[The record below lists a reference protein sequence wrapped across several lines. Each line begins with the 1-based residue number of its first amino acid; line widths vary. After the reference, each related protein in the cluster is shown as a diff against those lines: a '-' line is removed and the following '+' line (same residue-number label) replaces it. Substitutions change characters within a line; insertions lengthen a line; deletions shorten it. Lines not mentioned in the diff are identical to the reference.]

1 MRRILL
7 IVILTA
13 LAVVALVA
21 CGGEEADPAVA
32 FCGALTEL
40 NETGTTIVGLGE
52 VADVAQIVQLGAAM
66 DNNWRN
72 LSSAA
77 EDMDDSTQ
85 SAFAPYDEQYTS
97 IPAIT
102 QETALPVARA
112 SLEQKNSIAT
122 EAYSALYPANCQ

>member
-7 IVILTA
+7 FVLLTA

-32 FCGALTEL
+32 FCAALTEL

-66 DNNWRN
+66 DNNWRD

-85 SAFAPYDEQYTS
+85 SDFAPYDEQYTS

-102 QETALPVARA
+102 QETALPIARA

>member
-7 IVILTA
+7 FVLVTA

-21 CGGEEADPAVA
+21 CGGEEADPTVA
-32 FCGALTEL
+32 FCNALTEL

-52 VADVAQIVQLGAAM
+52 VADLAQIVQLGAAM
-66 DNNWRN
+66 DNNWQN

-77 EDMDDSTQ
+77 EDMDDSIQ

-97 IPAIT
+97 IPAVT
-102 QETALPVARA
+102 QETALPVART